1 MICVRLRTRM
11 CRCGH
16 DHGRKAWPI
25 TWLAMNRWLD
35 NFAYRISIQLWMFVL
50 AAILAM
56 LIALATISFQA
67 IRAALADPVNALKYE

>member
-1 MICVRLRTRM
+1 M

-16 DHGRKAWPI
+16 DHGRKDWPI
-25 TWLAMNRWLD
+25 AWLAMNRWLD